1 MFCEKK
7 RILAVSPHTDD
18 IELWASGLV
27 LRYISA
33 GCSVKHIVFS
43 NAQESLPESFS
54 QDASERECMKAQDFL
69 GVDDYKIYDYPVR
82 KFHEYRQEILEDLVK
97 VNRAFSPDV
106 VICSTPDDFHQDH
119 KVIGT
124 ECMRAFYNATIF
136 TYVCR
141 KGVPYFQPNVFVVL
155 TEEEYLKKKKLI
167 HIYESQLAKNPLF
180 EMSHN
185 IMRFYGQLHG
195 KKYAEPFRLGKMIIW
210 DE

>member
-1 MFCEKK
+1 MLDKKK

-27 LRYISA
+27 LRYLSE

-43 NAQESLPESFS
+43 NAQESLLKSYS
-54 QDASERECMKAQDFL
+54 KDASEKEFIKAQELL
-69 GVDDYKIYDYPVR
+69 GVDEFRLYDYPVR
-82 KFHEYRQEILEDLVK
+82 KFPEYRQEILEDLVK
-97 VNRAFSPDV
+97 VSREFSPDV

-141 KGVPYFQPNVFVVL
+141 KGVPYFQPNVFVML
-155 TEEEYLKKKKLI
+155 TEDEYLKKKKLI

-185 IMRFYGQLHG
+185 IMHFYGQLHG
-195 KKYAEPFRLGKMIIW
+195 KKYAEPFRLGKMII
-210 DE
+210 